1 MTHEEKK
8 VAKIVEELTLFFF
21 GTVFWDYSGF
31 ALNLGGR
38 INLLYCFFWGIAAIV
53 WFKGVYPLLTKWI
66 EKVPYRLGTVLCNC
80 MVVFMIFNIIISGL
94 ALTRYTERN
103 TELSG
108 SVQLVTIPTLGD
120 KLNAWLDLHFDDERM
135 SRIYPN
141 AKVVVDG
148 LPQKIKQ

>member
-1 MTHEEKK
+1 
-8 VAKIVEELTLFFF
+8 
-21 GTVFWDYSGF
+21 
-31 ALNLGGR
+31 
-38 INLLYCFFWGIAAIV
+38 
-53 WFKGVYPLLTKWI
+53 
-66 EKVPYRLGTVLCNC
+66 
-80 MVVFMIFNIIISGL
+80 MIFNIIISGL

-108 SVQLVTIPTLGD
+108 SVQLVTIPTLRD